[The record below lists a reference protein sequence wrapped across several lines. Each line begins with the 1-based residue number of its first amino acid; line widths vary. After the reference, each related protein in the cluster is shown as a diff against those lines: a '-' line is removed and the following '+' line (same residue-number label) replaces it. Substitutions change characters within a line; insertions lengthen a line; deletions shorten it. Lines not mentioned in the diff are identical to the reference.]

1 MSVWEAYETTRDG
14 VPQLYSW
21 EGGGYVSHTWDDWRR
36 GAERSA
42 VGLRALG
49 IGPGTRVAAVLTNAF
64 EACTAVLGTWLAG
77 ATLLSLPAL
86 RRGQEV
92 PDYLA
97 QLRRLCKQADAQLLL
112 LEERFLELLGAEELG
127 GAGGLGVPTVGF
139 AALPREGATVAEPPA
154 ADQIA
159 FVQYSSGSVS
169 DPKGCML
176 SMGAICAQ
184 ERMLQERLGIDSHNR
199 GAMWLPLSHDMGLF
213 GCILLGWTTGMRVA
227 FGPPERFLRKPQ
239 TWMEDLLAFDS
250 NIAAAPNFALALAS
264 RWVHARPPKGRPMRF
279 ETIVLG
285 AERIEWSTLREADAA
300 LGPYGLNMLSMTPA
314 YGLAEATLAV
324 TVKRPGE
331 PPRVVG
337 VDTQAL
343 HAGELIERPPAESEP
358 DVTTMVSCGP
368 PVDGVKVRIE
378 GDGAV
383 GRICLQSPALSAGY
397 LNDRALSERQIVDGE
412 LRTED
417 FGFLLDGELY
427 VVGRLDDVIPV
438 GGRNVH
444 TRDVELALNGCEG
457 VRAGCATLIDLPGGA
472 TAQLV
477 MVCEAK
483 ADAVNLEALA
493 DGLASKAFDAA
504 GVRIDECVFVRPG
517 SLPKTPSGKIQR
529 YRCRTLVQRESE
541 AVLERVAL

>member
-1 MSVWEAYETTRDG
+1 MSIWEAYETTRDG

-21 EGGGYVSHTWDDWRR
+21 QGSGYVSYTWDDWRR
-36 GAERSA
+36 GAQRAA

-49 IGPGTRVAAVLTNAF
+49 VEPGSRVAAVLTNSFDVCA
-64 EACTAVLGTWLAG
+64 AVLGTWLAG

-97 QLRRLCKQADAQLLL
+97 QLRRLCRQGEAQLLL
-112 LEERFLELLGAEELG
+112 LEERFLELLDSDLG
-127 GAGGLGVPTVGF
+127 EAGTFGVPTVGF
-139 AALPREGATVAEPPA
+139 AALGRDGPAVAEPPA
-154 ADQIA
+154 EDQIA

-184 ERMLQERLGIDSHNR
+184 ERMLQERLGIDGHNR

-227 FGPPERFLRKPQ
+227 ISPPERFLRKPQ

-250 NIAAAPNFALALAS
+250 NIAAAPNFALALAA

-300 LGPYGLNMLSMTPA
+300 LGPYGLNLLSMTPA

-324 TVKRPGE
+324 TVKHPGE
-331 PPRVVG
+331 PPHVRG
-337 VDTQAL
+337 VDTEAL
-343 HAGELIERPPAESEP
+343 QAGELIERPLPADTP
-358 DVTTMVSCGP
+358 DVTAMVSCGS
-368 PVDGVKVRIE
+368 PVEGVHVRIE
-378 GDGAV
+378 GDSSI
-383 GRICLQSPALSAGY
+383 GRICVKSPALTAGY
-397 LNDRALSERQIVDGE
+397 LGDRAQTERQIVDGE

-427 VVGRLDDVIPV
+427 VIGRLDDVIPI

-472 TAQLV
+472 LPQLV

-483 ADAVNLEALA
+483 ADAGSLPLLA

-517 SLPKTPSGKIQR
+517 ALPKTPSGKIQR
-529 YRCRTLVQRESE
+529 YRCRTLVQQGNE